1 MRPSEEQLEHLRN
14 AAGIAGVTVPRFV
27 VPDDHDVV
35 LRRMRFH
42 YLDWGNAGKRPILF
56 LHGGGLTAHTWDLTC
71 LALRDDYHCLALDQR
86 GHGDSEWSPE
96 MDYSLDAHRGDI
108 EALVER
114 LDLVGL
120 VLVGMSMG
128 GANALAYA
136 GQASRRLAALVLV
149 DVGPEVRLEGARR
162 IRQFTM
168 AVPEFESVEHAVE
181 QALAFNP
188 RRDPRLLRR
197 SLLHN
202 LRRQPNGKWVWKYDR
217 RHRGRIDPDEV
228 AHRRA
233 ALWAAVPQ
241 VACPTLVVRGAQ
253 SDVFLDEDAEQ
264 LAERLPRGEW
274 VRIERAG
281 HTVQGDNPQ
290 SLVAELRAFFARC
303 LVP

>member
-1 MRPSEEQLEHLRN
+1 MGSSDDQLQHLRN
-14 AAGIAGVTVPRFV
+14 AAGIAGVSVRQFV
-27 VPDDHDVV
+27 LPGDHDVV
-35 LRRMRFH
+35 LRRMRFR
-42 YLDWGNAGKRPILF
+42 YLDWGSAGKRPILF

-71 LALRDDYHCLALDQR
+71 LALRDDYRCLALDQR

-108 EALVER
+108 EAFVDH
-114 LDLVGL
+114 LDLDGL
-120 VLVGMSMG
+120 VVVGMSMG
-128 GANALAYA
+128 GANALTYA
-136 GQASRRLAALVLV
+136 GRAGARLAALVLV

-168 AVPEFESVEHAVE
+168 AVPEFDSVEHAVE
-181 QALAFNP
+181 QALTFNP

-217 RHRGRIDPDEV
+217 RHRGRIDPDEI
-228 AHRRA
+228 ARRRE

-253 SDVFLDEDAEQ
+253 SDVFLDEDAER
-264 LAERLPRGEW
+264 LAQRLPQGEW
-274 VRIERAG
+274 VRIDGAG
-281 HTVQGDNPQ
+281 HTVQGDNPRA
-290 SLVAELRAFFARC
+290 LVAELRAFLARR
-303 LVP
+303 LAP